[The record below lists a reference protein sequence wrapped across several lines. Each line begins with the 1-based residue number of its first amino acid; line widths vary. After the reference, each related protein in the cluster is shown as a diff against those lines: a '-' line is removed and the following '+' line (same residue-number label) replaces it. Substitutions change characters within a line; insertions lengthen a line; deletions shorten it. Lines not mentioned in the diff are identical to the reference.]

1 MTTSS
6 TSLSTP
12 GFDNLS
18 RTVWGMFFGEE
29 IHSLREQKELSIEET
44 ACRAGMTVPQWEA
57 IETGRVPRRWEQIC
71 AMADGLKE
79 KPLYGGFPGDP
90 LCGGLGGRA
99 RSSRRD
105 YATGLISVYCSPPA
119 PIDNSV
125 EPAPDPTGSSHLKGY
140 RIPRIQQA
148 EPINNL
154 VSGLRTPTSK

>member
-1 MTTSS
+1 MSTSS

-71 AMADGLKE
+71 AMADGLRESHFMVASLVIRYAGAWKDG
-79 KPLYGGFPGDP
+79 PDLPGEIMQR
-90 LCGGLGGRA
+90 GL
-99 RSSRRD
+99 
-105 YATGLISVYCSPPA
+105 
-119 PIDNSV
+119 
-125 EPAPDPTGSSHLKGY
+125 
-140 RIPRIQQA
+140 
-148 EPINNL
+148 
-154 VSGLRTPTSK
+154 